1 MISATGAEKI
11 KSLMNAQLSKDVFS
25 ESAIVVD
32 NNKNNIDTT
41 TTASESSKRKSDT
54 YNSKG
59 RPPPSSSTTN
69 ETILKFVDSTL
80 MESSN
85 AKEKMAT
92 AWTATT
98 ASAKKDKYIR
108 EKKRIA
114 VGLDDQAMAREVSDA
129 YYLSLQE
136 SKAALKELQD
146 MEAHGIPTDHPIFTA
161 TKATADLRESAFNAY
176 LARATS

>member
-1 MISATGAEKI
+1 
-11 KSLMNAQLSKDVFS
+11 
-25 ESAIVVD
+25 
-32 NNKNNIDTT
+32 
-41 TTASESSKRKSDT
+41 
-54 YNSKG
+54 
-59 RPPPSSSTTN
+59 
-69 ETILKFVDSTL
+69 

-129 YYLSLQE
+129 YDLSLQE
-136 SKAALKELQD
+136 WKAALKELQD
-146 MEAHGIPTDHPIFTA
+146 MEAHGIPTGHPIFTDN
-161 TKATADLRESAFNAY
+161 KATADLRESAFNAY
-176 LARATS
+176 LARASEKATARATNTIPRVLPVARDAGILPVDENNDDAALPPLVITAVEYLTPPSRTTSIVDIISSSSTSFHSSNND